1 MARRNEFDMEQLRER
16 WKELLWRE
24 EFYNASSSEQA
35 RQLGVSPM
43 TVINW
48 KNGMSDLFWEKYV
61 KSFKEKLQPE
71 FAGIMMA
78 MIKKAKGGDVAAS
91 QFVFQRA
98 EGWSPKSTNEN
109 INRGEAFEGKT
120 DAEIEMELLRKADPE
135 KLRAV
140 LAEKKAPGVVVDLV
154 GTGEDEYVTG
164 ETPPQAENG

>member
-1 MARRNEFDMEQLRER
+1 MARRTELEMEQLRER
-16 WKELLWRE
+16 WKEMLWRE
-24 EFYNASSSEQA
+24 EFYNATSSEQA
-35 RQLGVSPM
+35 RQLGVTPQ

-109 INRGEAFEGKT
+109 INRSADFEGKT
-120 DAEIEMELLRKADPE
+120 DEEIELEMLRKADPE
-135 KLRAV
+135 KLKKV
-140 LAEKKAPGVVVDLV
+140 LAEKKAPNDVVGGD
-154 GTGEDEYVTG
+154 DERSKAV
-164 ETPPQAENG
+164 

>member
-1 MARRNEFDMEQLRER
+1 MARRTELEMEQLRER
-16 WKELLWRE
+16 WKEMLWRE
-24 EFYNASSSEQA
+24 EFYNATSSEQA
-35 RQLGVSPM
+35 RQLGVTPQ

-98 EGWSPKSTNEN
+98 EGWSPKNTQEN
-109 INRGEAFEGKT
+109 LNKNADLDGMTLEEKKKEALKLYTPE
-120 DAEIEMELLRKADPE
+120 ELAKALE
-135 KLRAV
+135 
-140 LAEKKAPGVVVDLV
+140 EKKAPSQVVMP
-154 GTGEDEYVTG
+154 EK
-164 ETPPQAENG
+164 AEGNG